1 MKEYFVIEKK
11 KLRKLLLDH
20 ITLIAL
26 SQGGVDNWE
35 WYGASVYDFIES
47 WQEEHPEVYGNNEDC
62 YLSDIAEAD
71 LVDYPTVMEFLENL
85 ISKEE

>member
-11 KLRKLLLDH
+11 KLCKLLLDH

-26 SQGGVDNWE
+26 KQGGVDNWE
-35 WYGASVYDFIES
+35 WYGASICDFIES
-47 WQEEHPEVYGNNEDC
+47 WQEEYPEVYGDEDV

-71 LVDYPTVMEFLENL
+71 LVNYSTVMEFLENL